1 VHAIVPTVAG
11 LAVGAAMIAL
21 FAIQFAPTPFPPDEA
36 LENAVIAMERTPCF
50 GFCPDYSLTI
60 FGNGTVIYEGRNFVE
75 TTGQKVNTISRE
87 DVRMLVNEFYEID
100 YFSLKDE
107 YTDQVTD
114 LPTTTTSIR
123 IDGKFKQVVD
133 YYGAPEQLKDLED
146 TIDDVA
152 KSHVWIGAGRIQ
164 QEP

>member
-1 VHAIVPTVAG
+1 
-11 LAVGAAMIAL
+11 
-21 FAIQFAPTPFPPDEA
+21 
-36 LENAVIAMERTPCF
+36 MERTPCF

-75 TTGQKVNTISRE
+75 TTGQKVTTISRE

-123 IDGKFKQVVD
+123 IDGRFKQVVD
-133 YYGAPEQLKDLED
+133 YYGAPEHLRNLED
-146 TIDDVA
+146 TIDDVT
-152 KSHVWIGAGRIQ
+152 KSYVWIGAGRIL